1 MRWMKSVH
9 KRKLHWRVKFCG
21 WIWTDRFLKTI
32 RLLIPMFTA
41 MVIVTRKVWRG
52 GRWANV
58 RQWAWWFCQWRN
70 QWDWGWKKL
79 WLAGDPRK
87 SDTNRNEKAVVY
99 FRQWPNMG
107 TFRNGLS
114 RRQSLCSSIAGT
126 AVLEVN
132 SPGKKV
138 TERLTEYGR
147 IRDIYIMEE
156 WCILLQI
163 ILTVEE
169 PRMKMM
175 IALCRF
181 LWRD

>member
-1 MRWMKSVH
+1 MGEDGQMYASEHGDSANDEINEIEAGKNYGWPVIQGNQTQTGMRKP
-9 KRKLHWRVKFCG
+9 L
-21 WIWTDRFLKTI
+21 
-32 RLLIPMFTA
+32 FTSGSDQ
-41 MVIVTRKVWRG
+41 T
-52 GRWANV
+52 WAPSGMAYHEDNLYV
-58 RQWAWWFCQWRN
+58 AALR
-70 QWDWGWKKL
+70 
-79 WLAGDPRK
+79 
-87 SDTNRNEKAVVY
+87 
-99 FRQWPNMG
+99 
-107 TFRNGLS
+107 
-114 RRQSLCSSIAGT
+114 GT

-181 LWRD
+181 L